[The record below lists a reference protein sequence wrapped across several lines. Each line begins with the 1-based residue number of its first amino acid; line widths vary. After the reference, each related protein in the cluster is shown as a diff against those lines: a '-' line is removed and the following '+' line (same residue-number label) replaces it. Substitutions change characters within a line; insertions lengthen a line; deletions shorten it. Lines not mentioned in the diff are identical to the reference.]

1 MFEKVLVPVDF
12 SPYARAV
19 LECVGDI
26 PGVKEAVLMNVVTR
40 PTLTRLWD
48 PVTEVREAE
57 KKLEEEKKYVHSN
70 VVVKTK
76 VVSAPEGEIPRA
88 IQKVASEENS
98 SLVVLGARGK
108 SIIESAFLGSVTRNV
123 LRFGDNHLLIMRYKT
138 AGGAKGLD
146 FPGAKGTKGLRDEM
160 AEPFRLEKYCDDL
173 FSMIL
178 IPTDFSQPEAAAIT
192 FLKGIPGMEK
202 IHLLHV
208 VSRGETREEIEA
220 LVGNAEE
227 KLKGIA
233 LELAGD
239 GRVVSS
245 RVVIGNPVEQIRIIA
260 EEEDVSLI
268 AMSSVGKDTMY
279 TGRIGSRTYDVAN
292 TARRPVL
299 VVRMKPIYA
308 VPVS

>member
-19 LECVGDI
+19 LGCVGDI
-26 PGVKEAVLMNVVTR
+26 PGVKEAVLLNVVTR

-48 PVTEVREAE
+48 PITEVRDAE
-57 KKLEEEKKYVHSN
+57 KKLEEEKKRFGSN
-70 VVVKTK
+70 ISVKTK
-76 VVSAPEGEIPRA
+76 VVSALEGEIPRA
-88 IQKVASEENS
+88 IYKMASEVNP

-123 LRFGDNHLLIMRYKT
+123 LRFGDNHLLILRFKT

-146 FPGAKGTKGLRDEM
+146 FPGAKGTKGLRDEA
-160 AEPFRLEKYCDDL
+160 AEPLRLEKYCIDL
-173 FSMIL
+173 FSSVL
-178 IPTDFSQPEAAAIT
+178 IPTDFSQPEGAAIS
-192 FLKGIPGMEK
+192 FLKAIPGLEK

-220 LVGNAEE
+220 MAKDAKE
-227 KLKGIA
+227 KLQGIA
-233 LELAGD
+233 LELGGD
-239 GRVVSS
+239 GRKVSS
-245 RVVIGNPVEQIRIIA
+245 RVVIGNPVEQIRTIA
-260 EEEDVSLI
+260 EDEDVSLI

-292 TARRPVL
+292 TANRPVL